1 MAEIPVAVREALEWF
16 TSLRTELQELGLT
29 EVEPEY
35 GQHLALVTAALDAGA
50 RAGEERDALEANL
63 INLVAAIDAKR
74 GPLTPDKLH
83 NATANRERLD
93 AALADARAFLAPPA
107 APERGPGA

>member
-1 MAEIPVAVREALEWF
+1 MPETPAAVRVALEWF

-50 RAGEERDALEANL
+50 RAGENNDGSNPLE
-63 INLVAAIDAKR
+63 
-74 GPLTPDKLH
+74 
-83 NATANRERLD
+83 D
-93 AALADARAFLAPPA
+93 AAQHVVDAVNLSAMWVPSAVFAAVEIMAALLPPA